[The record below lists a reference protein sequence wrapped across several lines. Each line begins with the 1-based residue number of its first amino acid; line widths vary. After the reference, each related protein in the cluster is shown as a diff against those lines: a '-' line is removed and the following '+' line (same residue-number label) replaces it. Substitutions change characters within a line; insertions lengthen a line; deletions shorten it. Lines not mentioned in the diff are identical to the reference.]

1 MNSYSVTIS
10 KDGKARTFSF
20 NTEDKANRFAA
31 KSRNEGF
38 DTMQSVRNTADLLR
52 EMFPEKFVA

>member
-20 NTEDKANRFAA
+20 NAEGKADRFAA
-31 KSRNEGF
+31 KSRAEGF
-38 DTMQSVRNTADLLR
+38 ETVQTVRRTADLLR
-52 EMFPEKFVA
+52 EMFPEKFAS

>member
-10 KDGKARTFSF
+10 KGGNARTFSF

-31 KSRNEGF
+31 KSRAEGF
-38 DTMQSVRNTADLLR
+38 ETAQTVRATAELLR
-52 EMFPEKFVA
+52 EMFPEKFAS